1 MRLILMPPRKTNM
14 TLTAFIAVALL
25 HLMAAISPGPA
36 VLMAARTGVTEG
48 LRTGTFLAM
57 GIGIGGVIWAAAALF
72 GLALVF
78 QAAPSLLWALKIV
91 GGVYLIYM
99 AWGMWRGADHP
110 LDMSAATNT
119 PRSAASAFRLG
130 LWTQLAN
137 PKPAVLFSAIFIGT
151 VPPGTSLWV
160 YAALLTVVFLNETI
174 WNTLVARIFSFDRT
188 RAGYISLK
196 SVIDRTFGGLLAL
209 LGVKIAAT

>member
-1 MRLILMPPRKTNM
+1 M

-48 LRTGTFLAM
+48 LRTGAFLAM
-57 GIGIGGVIWAAAALF
+57 GIGAGGVIWAAAALF

-78 QAAPSLLWALKIV
+78 QAAPSLLWALKIA
-91 GGVYLIYM
+91 GGAYLIFM
-99 AWGMWRGADHP
+99 AWGMWRGADTP
-110 LDMSAATNT
+110 LDMNAASKT
-119 PRSAASAFRLG
+119 PRSAASAFKLG

-151 VPPGTSLWV
+151 VPPGTPYWV
-160 YAALLTVVFLNETI
+160 VAALLAVVFLNETI
-174 WNTLVARIFSFDRT
+174 WNILVARIFSLDRT
-188 RAGYISLK
+188 RRAYISLK
-196 SVIDRTFGGLLAL
+196 SVIDRIFGGMLAL
-209 LGVKIAAT
+209 LGVKVALQ